1 MSAIFS
7 FVDEMGKSKYFKDV
21 KTKYT
26 TRRKEG
32 EEDVVDFEIAALW
45 ERKTP

>member
-1 MSAIFS
+1 M
-7 FVDEMGKSKYFKDV
+7 EKSEYFKDV

-32 EEDVVDFEIAALW
+32 EKDFVDFEIAALW